1 MSGGLFV
8 ADEHKPAFTRD
19 QIINATD
26 IQRKWRTVIEPKLNQ
41 MPFLLMFSGTEP
53 KTAVLSYDKFEE
65 LWGKAKEAP
74 ELSLQLELMTRVL
87 SMLIKKEPLVSLE
100 DVVAKTGIT
109 AADLEATPDVELET
123 E

>member
-1 MSGGLFV
+1 M
-8 ADEHKPAFTRD
+8 ADERKPAFTCD

-26 IQRKWRTVIEPKLNQ
+26 IQRKWRTVVEPKLNQ

-74 ELSLQLELMTRVL
+74 ELSLQLELYTRVL
-87 SMLIKKEPLVSLE
+87 SMIINKESLVSFA
-100 DVVAKTGIT
+100 DAAAKTGIT
-109 AADLEATPDVELET
+109 AEELEATPDVELET
-123 E
+123 D